1 MEHRSSPL
9 YASSAHRRDKGNLR
23 SLRSLAPYLKPYRWM
38 ILGAAIALIFTSGA
52 MLGMGAALRYLVDYG
67 LAQGD
72 PHLLD
77 RGFMLLLSV
86 VGLLAAAAYARFY
99 LVSSIGEKLT
109 RDIKRDVFARVI
121 AMDMPYFESTRT
133 GELLSRMTAD
143 TQLIQVVLT
152 STVSTALRNGIML
165 MGGTVLLMLTS
176 AKLTGF
182 VLLMLP
188 VVILPIILLG
198 KRVRHWSREAQGR
211 LADVNVATEETL
223 YGIRTIQS
231 FSLEEVQRQHFDAKQ
246 QSVLEASLTRIRLRS
261 WLTAIVIALVFGAVM
276 TVLWMGGRDVLAGEI
291 TPGELSSFVFY
302 AVLVAGATGAI
313 SDILGELQRAAGA
326 SERIIELLAQ
336 RPAITSPENPLPL
349 PQPLQGEVRFA
360 GVTFHYPSRPDKPA
374 LEHFTLDIR
383 AGEMVAIVGPSGS
396 GKTTA
401 LQLLQ
406 RFYDPSSGAILL
418 DGIDI
423 RRLSLSDLRGMMGLV
438 PQDAVMFS
446 ATIAENIG
454 IGHRALGMSDS
465 LQPAQGAARSGRGE
479 RSDGGGKPPLQEI
492 KKAAELAAALE
503 FIEKLPDGFHSYVG
517 EKGVRLSGGQ
527 KQRIA
532 IARALLR
539 NPKILLL
546 DEATSA
552 LDAESERLVQQAFN
566 RILDVGLTEQGDAQS
581 GGGSFSV
588 GVKTPTI
595 IVVAHRLATVQRADR
610 IVVLNEGRIEAI
622 GTHEEL
628 LAKSE
633 LYAKLARLQFMA

>member
-9 YASSAHRRDKGNLR
+9 YASSAHRRDKGNLS
-23 SLRSLAPYLKPYRWM
+23 SLRSLMPYLKPYRWL

-77 RGFMLLLSV
+77 RGFILLLSV
-86 VGLLAAAAYARFY
+86 VGLLAAAAYARYY
-99 LVSSIGEKLT
+99 LVSSIGEQLT

-152 STVSTALRNGIML
+152 TTVSTALRNGIML

-223 YGIRTIQS
+223 FGIRTIQS
-231 FSLEEVQRQHFDAKQ
+231 FSLEEVQRQHFDTKQ

-261 WLTAIVIALVFGAVM
+261 WLTAIVIGLVFGAVM
-276 TVLWMGGRDVLAGEI
+276 TVLWMGGRDVLAGKI

-336 RPAITSPENPLPL
+336 RPMIASPVNPLPL
-349 PQPLQGEVRFA
+349 PQPVQGEVRFA
-360 GVTFHYPSRPDKPA
+360 GVTFYYPSRPDKAA

-406 RFYDPSSGAILL
+406 RFYEPREGAILL
-418 DGIDI
+418 DGVDI
-423 RRLSLSDLRGMMGLV
+423 RRLALSDLRGVMGLV

-454 IGHRALGMSDS
+454 IGMS
-465 LQPAQGAARSGRGE
+465 GE
-479 RSDGGGKPPLQEI
+479 WRVASDEI
-492 KKAAELAAALE
+492 VKAASQAAALE
-503 FIEKLPDGFHSYVG
+503 FIEKLPDGFDSFVG

-566 RILDVGLTEQGDAQS
+566 RILDVGLTEQGDAQI

-588 GVKTPTI
+588 GGKTPTI

-628 LAKSE
+628 LNKSE
-633 LYAKLARLQFMA
+633 LYANLARLQLMA

>member
-1 MEHRSSPL
+1 MEHTSNPL
-9 YASSAHRRDKGNLR
+9 YASTAHRRDKGNLC
-23 SLRSLAPYLKPYRWM
+23 SLRSLAPYLKPYRLL
-38 ILGAAIALIFTSGA
+38 ILGAAIAILFTSAA

-77 RGFMLLLSV
+77 RGFMILLSV

-109 RDIKRDVFARVI
+109 RDIKRDVFARVM

-152 STVSTALRNGIML
+152 STVSTALRNGMML

-188 VVILPIILLG
+188 IVITPIIVLG
-198 KRVRHWSREAQGR
+198 KRVRHWSREAQSR

-231 FSLEEVQRQHFDAKQ
+231 FSLEEAQRQLFDTKQ
-246 QSVLEASLTRIRLRS
+246 QSVLDASLTRIRLRS
-261 WLTAIVIALVFGAVM
+261 WLTAIVIGLVFGAVM
-276 TVLWMGGRDVLAGEI
+276 TVLWMGGRDVLAGKI
-291 TPGELSSFVFY
+291 SPGELSSFVFY

-326 SERIIELLAQ
+326 SERIVELLAQ
-336 RPAITSPENPLPL
+336 RPVIASPENPLPL
-349 PQPLQGEVRFA
+349 PQPLQGAVSFA

-406 RFYDPSSGAILL
+406 RFYDPSAGTILL
-418 DGIDI
+418 DGVDI
-423 RRLSLSDLRGMMGLV
+423 RRLSLTELRSVMGLV

-454 IGHRALGMSDS
+454 IGHQASGISESDI
-465 LQPAQGAARSGRGE
+465 RH
-479 RSDGGGKPPLQEI
+479 
-492 KKAAELAAALE
+492 AAELAAALE
-503 FIEKLPDGFHSYVG
+503 FIEKLPDGFNSYVG

-552 LDAESERLVQQAFN
+552 LDAESERLVQQAIAQAMSN
-566 RILDVGLTEQGDAQS
+566 RTTL
-581 GGGSFSV
+581 
-588 GVKTPTI
+588 
-595 IVVAHRLATVQRADR
+595 VVAHRLATVQRADR
-610 IVVLNEGRIEAI
+610 IVVLNEGHVEAI

-628 LAKSE
+628 LSQSE
-633 LYAKLARLQFMA
+633 LYANLARLQFMG

>member
-1 MEHRSSPL
+1 MEHRSDPL
-9 YASSAHRRDKGNLR
+9 YTSSAHRRDKGNLR
-23 SLRSLAPYLKPYRWM
+23 SLRNLAPYLRPYRAT
-38 ILGAAIALIFTSGA
+38 IIGAAIALIFTSGA
-52 MLGMGAALRYLVDYG
+52 MLGLGAALRYLVDFG
-67 LAQGD
+67 IAQGD

-77 RGFMLLLSV
+77 RGFILLLSA

-99 LVSSIGEKLT
+99 LVSSLGEKLT
-109 RDIKRDVFARVI
+109 QDIKRDVFARVI

-143 TQLIQVVLT
+143 TQLIQTVLT
-152 STVSTALRNGIML
+152 STVSTALRNGIL
-165 MGGTVLLMLTS
+165 LTGGTVLLMITS

-188 VVILPIILLG
+188 IVITPIIVLG
-198 KRVRHWSREAQGR
+198 KRVRHWSREAQSR

-231 FSLEEVQRQHFDAKQ
+231 FSLEAAQHEVFKNRQDA
-246 QSVLEASLTRIRLRS
+246 VLEASLTRIRLRS
-261 WLTAIVIALVFGAVM
+261 WLTAIVIGLVFGAVM
-276 TVLWMGGRDVLAGEI
+276 TVLWMGGRDVLAGKI
-291 TPGELSSFVFY
+291 SPGELSSFVFY
-302 AVLVAGATGAI
+302 AVVVAGATGAI

-326 SERIIELLAQ
+326 AERIIELLAQ
-336 RPAITSPENPLPL
+336 RPSIASPANPLPL
-349 PQPLQGEVRFA
+349 PQPLQCEVRFA
-360 GVTFHYPSRPDKPA
+360 GVTFHYPSRPDKA
-374 LEHFTLDIR
+374 SLENFTLDIR

-406 RFYDPSSGAILL
+406 RFYDPSAGAILL
-418 DGIDI
+418 DGVDI
-423 RRLSLSDLRGMMGLV
+423 RRLALPELRSVMGLV
-438 PQDAVMFS
+438 PQDALMFS

-454 IGHRALGMSDS
+454 IG
-465 LQPAQGAARSGRGE
+465 LQASGIGE
-479 RSDGGGKPPLQEI
+479 KEI
-492 KKAAELAAALE
+492 RYAAELAAALE
-503 FIEKLPDGFHSYVG
+503 FIEKLPNGFNSYVG

-552 LDAESERLVQQAFN
+552 LDAESERLVQQAIAQAMSN
-566 RILDVGLTEQGDAQS
+566 RTTL
-581 GGGSFSV
+581 
-588 GVKTPTI
+588 
-595 IVVAHRLATVQRADR
+595 VVAHRLATVQRADR
-610 IVVLNEGRIEAI
+610 IVVLNDGHIEAI

-628 LAKSE
+628 LNHNE
-633 LYAKLARLQFMA
+633 LYANLARLQLMVDG